1 MRRRRYG
8 ERLHRDRGPLDAS
21 AGKRANQNDSR
32 QCEGDDSNGAPHEY
46 PRATRLAA
54 ASAQPMSRRPT
65 HRCPLRLT
73 SPVAPLVAL
82 DRGTHRPVPAR
93 QRAFERFLP
102 RLDTSKVP
110 DGVHN
115 PPLGLAKPAELAD
128 GLALARYAAL
138 RRRFAPATTW
148 DRIGS
153 PARRPRMARRLG
165 SLCAAA
171 RYHSP
176 HRNRGDSP
184 HGTEPLT
191 ACRRGRASL
200 RLKPVPLPP
209 QMQRAKRRV

>member
-1 MRRRRYG
+1 MPSMRRRRYG

-32 QCEGDDSNGAPHEY
+32 QCEGDDSNGAPREY

-54 ASAQPMSRRPT
+54 AGAQPMSRRPT

-93 QRAFERFLP
+93 QRALERFLP

-148 DRIGS
+148 IASVPPLAGHGWHGDS
-153 PARRPRMARRLG
+153 
-165 SLCAAA
+165 A
-171 RYHSP
+171 RYVPRHAI
-176 HRNRGDSP
+176 
-184 HGTEPLT
+184 TPLT
-191 ACRRGRASL
+191 GIAATA
-200 RLKPVPLPP
+200 PTAPNP
-209 QMQRAKRRV
+209 